1 MEDEGLGYGYHGMNP
16 AAFTGGRVGYKPFRS
31 VVQGMYEFRYINYQ
45 RGFKE
50 HTGTGAKAQAS
61 RFRATDRLLEMAA
74 GYGITPAHW
83 QRHFGFMSRPTSI
96 RHPVTLKTART
107 FGRDPQLM
115 LVDFRDA
122 IVARIASRVNE
133 LNAFFAKQVIEPN
146 CHYAFVRMFSKG
158 DRSDFFLGSRRAA
171 VLRWFQ
177 KLSAAA
183 KQVDEGSAY

>member
-1 MEDEGLGYGYHGMNP
+1 
-16 AAFTGGRVGYKPFRS
+16 
-31 VVQGMYEFRYINYQ
+31 MYEFRYINYQ

-158 DRSDFFLGSRRAA
+158 DRSDFSWDQGGRLYSVVSKTISSCQASRRRISLLVGAIFVSTA
-171 VLRWFQ
+171 KRRWN
-177 KLSAAA
+177 
-183 KQVDEGSAY
+183 